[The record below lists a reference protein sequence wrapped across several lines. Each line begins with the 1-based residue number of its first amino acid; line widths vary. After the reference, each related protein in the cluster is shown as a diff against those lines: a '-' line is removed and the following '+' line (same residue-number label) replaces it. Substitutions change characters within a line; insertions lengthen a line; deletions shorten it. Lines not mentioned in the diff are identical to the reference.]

1 MTSDDDRGP
10 NVYSLFD
17 NRSAADMQACI
28 RKLMR
33 HADDGAFT
41 AIAFVGYIDGRGWI
55 ADVCGHA
62 RQHPIEAIAVLPHL
76 EAKLTRLEKQ
86 RARR

>member
-1 MTSDDDRGP
+1 MTDPRGL
-10 NVYSLFD
+10 NVFSLFD
-17 NRSAADMQACI
+17 NRSAADMQACV

-33 HADDGAFT
+33 HADDGVFT

-62 RQHPIEAIAVLPHL
+62 REHPLEAKAVLPAL
-76 EAKLTRLEKQ
+76 ELKLIRLEKQ

>member
-1 MTSDDDRGP
+1 MT
-10 NVYSLFD
+10 VHSLFD

-41 AIAFVGYIDGRGWI
+41 GMAFVGYIDGRGWI

-62 RQHPIEAIAVLPHL
+62 RSQPL
-76 EAKLTRLEKQ
+76 EAKAVLSALDAKLDRLEKQ